1 MSLPRIVTQYIDAM
15 VTDAEETLTPTKYLA
30 RHTVADLEKAVA
42 EASLS
47 AISDILA
54 EWQTLPQMLDHAG
67 KIRSV
72 FTSTALFMALQCD
85 RSDIVS
91 LLLSTRSTIRMP
103 VKEAIRAGHVAN
115 FQIFLYNGWDINE
128 QVDLDGPP
136 ALGYVPSVLAS
147 AFHQLM
153 VIVTPPNIDT

>member
-1 MSLPRIVTQYIDAM
+1 
-15 VTDAEETLTPTKYLA
+15 
-30 RHTVADLEKAVA
+30 
-42 EASLS
+42 
-47 AISDILA
+47 
-54 EWQTLPQMLDHAG
+54 
-67 KIRSV
+67 
-72 FTSTALFMALQCD
+72 
-85 RSDIVS
+85 
-91 LLLSTRSTIRMP
+91 MP